1 MEEAGS
7 LDSRRVI
14 KEYVPQRVADEIL
27 TLAYKWITSQE
38 SSTGTDDDSVQVRPK
53 KECAKTDSLQEVMR

>member
-7 LDSRRVI
+7 LDSRHVN

-27 TLAYKWITSQE
+27 ALAYKWITSQE
-38 SSTGTDDDSVQVRPK
+38 CPTGTDGDSVQVLPK